1 MDPPPF
7 GILRAADAAYL
18 AGQTERHAER
28 QTTVADDVLIV
39 VRMNTQRFLTY
50 AAVAGGLAWL
60 CKLVVLAATD
70 GAESAAVATFYISGL
85 CLLAIGSTGIGLR
98 LLERRPRWL
107 RVIGAALAPVA
118 FLAIF
123 SLLDSTLVPLTKDHV
138 PAWAEVE
145 AGV

>member
-1 MDPPPF
+1 
-7 GILRAADAAYL
+7 
-18 AGQTERHAER
+18 
-28 QTTVADDVLIV
+28 
-39 VRMNTQRFLTY
+39 MNPQRFLTY

-85 CLLAIGSTGIGLR
+85 SLLAIGSIGIVLR

-107 RVIGAALAPVA
+107 RIIGAVLAPVA

-123 SLLDSTLVPLTKDHV
+123 SLLDSTLVPLTREHV
-138 PAWAEVE
+138 PEWAKVE
-145 AGV
+145 AGVFTAAVIWLAVATWALRRVPAPRTQTAR